1 MTATRV
7 LVAMSGGVDS
17 SVAAALLRDDGYD
30 VTGITLKLW
39 GGESDSGCC
48 SAADVEDARR
58 VAAQLDLP
66 HYVFN
71 FTDDFDA
78 RVVAPYVDAYAD
90 GRTPN
95 PCVECNRSIKFGRL
109 LERADALGFEF
120 VATGHHARVRPGPGE
135 ARYLLRGVDAAKDQS
150 YVLYMLGQRELACTM
165 LPIGE
170 LTKGQVREHAARLGL
185 RTAAKP
191 ESMDVCFIT
200 RGSRERFVTERAG
213 TQAGVVVDTAGAE
226 LGRHD
231 GVAGFTV
238 GQRRGLGVAT
248 GERRYVVDLD
258 AATATVTLGRR
269 DELLRDEVELRDL
282 RVVHQPPGDGR
293 PIDVQVRAHGTP
305 VRGSL
310 DGTTVRFA
318 RPQPRVAPGQVVALY
333 DGDGLLGGGIA
344 A

>member
-109 LERADALGFEF
+109 LERADALGFAF

-135 ARYLLRGVDAAKDQS
+135 TRYLMRGVDAAKDQS
-150 YVLYMLGQRELACTM
+150 YVLYMLGQRELARTM

-170 LTKGQVREHAARLGL
+170 LTKAQVREHAARLGL

-269 DELLRDEVELRDL
+269 EELLRDEVELREL
-282 RVVHQPPGDGR
+282 RFVHRAPEPGR
-293 PIDVQVRAHGTP
+293 LLDVQVRAHRTP
-305 VRGSL
+305 VPGSL